1 MKSAIRLSIIGAVGG
16 LIVWF
21 LSELLF
27 GNSLLER
34 LPQFQKFVLYAAY
47 GAVSGFTFG
56 LILGISH
63 LILLRHWWLPL
74 ISMTLGLIGGVFGL
88 LWGEAMYQVLK
99 FAELPARV
107 IGWGIVGFALGSSQG
122 AARGSMVG
130 ALRAGLGGGIGGMV
144 GGVLFTLLPS
154 ILHFPDSVCR
164 GIAWVLM
171 GLLIGATSVL
181 FERLL
186 AGAVL
191 KIASG
196 KMEGKEFILD
206 KSYLVIGRDER
217 CDIPIYYDPAIQP
230 KHATLEWTGA
240 GYRIAPIGNAQVIVN
255 GQSVPIKELNH
266 NDVVIIG
273 NTRLVYRLRAGP
285 STIYL
290 CASCYAPNRK
300 SAKFCHNCG
309 KPFVPLDLPKEPVGR
324 WLLQTLV
331 ALGVF
336 LLCVGIS
343 YGLGNW
349 VAQARSFTTVIKSP
363 QPGGIAKQWEQRPLR
378 LAVTPAGY
386 DDIGSVLRIM
396 GFQPTEVSLNNLPMY
411 LAEAD
416 CLFINCAGNLRFQI
430 VRQILAPSIRT
441 FVLQGGTLYASDFA
455 ALLLEDAFPEAF
467 KAWRANSLDPE
478 SVGGGNAET
487 VTASVV
493 DSALRDYLQADQI
506 SIHFDQSGWYGVRWL
521 TPTGLVYLQDTFTLL
536 HGFGVGGSGE
546 HTSGEIILPLEQR
559 EVVLPLVV
567 SFNLGQGLVVYTA
580 FHNKAQPSEMERRLI
595 EFLAIRPLTA
605 RLSRQIAQEIARPVE
620 VGTLGEREATGLL
633 TGRQMVMQREIIGT
647 LETAQS
653 SPVYRFQLSQPSPV
667 KIVVGWEGGIG
678 EFILTLWSETAP
690 QRRWRQFAQSP
701 PLILT
706 VTEPLPA
713 GSYCLQLTATKAPL
727 PKTPFVIGIGL
738 AQ

>member
-16 LIVWF
+16 LIVWL

-386 DDIGSVLRIM
+386 DDIGSVLQHF
-396 GFQPTEVSLNNLPMY
+396 GFNVEQISFDTLHNSMWLRNYDVVFVNCHQDLIGFRNGQAVERYV
-411 LAEAD
+411 AE
-416 CLFINCAGNLRFQI
+416 
-430 VRQILAPSIRT
+430 
-441 FVLQGGTLYASDFA
+441 GGILYASDYACDVVKAAFSNILDFGFSGILA
-455 ALLLEDAFPEAF
+455 FLGETVDAKVVDPTLLDLVGSQVRLNFDLPAWRHVASWHPSCRVYLVTEGWMGQKALL
-467 KAWRANSLDPE
+467 
-478 SVGGGNAET
+478 
-487 VTASVV
+487 
-493 DSALRDYLQADQI
+493 
-506 SIHFDQSGWYGVRWL
+506 
-521 TPTGLVYLQDTFTLL
+521 
-536 HGFGVGGSGE
+536 
-546 HTSGEIILPLEQR
+546 
-559 EVVLPLVV
+559 V
-567 SFNLGQGLVVYTA
+567 SFTYGQGFVIYTS

-713 GSYCLQLTATKAPL
+713 ESYCLQLTATKAPL

>member
-1 MKSAIRLSIIGAVGG
+1 MIAWLVGE
-16 LIVWF
+16 LIFGRQLVQDLPIMRRFLLDVIYGFFVGSCVGVVLGVWQWF
-21 LSELLF
+21 WRRHF
-27 GNSLLER
+27 QTIV
-34 LPQFQKFVLYAAY
+34 LPV
-47 GAVSGFTFG
+47 
-56 LILGISH
+56 ILGA
-63 LILLRHWWLPL
+63 
-74 ISMTLGLIGGVFGL
+74 LGCIVGL
-88 LWGEAMYQVLK
+88 VWGEALYQVLK
-99 FAELPARV
+99 FVELPARV

-130 ALRAGLGGGIGGMV
+130 ALRAGLGGGIGGAV
-144 GGVLFTLLPS
+144 GGILFVLLPS
-154 ILHFPDSVCR
+154 ISHFPEPICR

-171 GLLIGATSVL
+171 CSLIGAASAL
-181 FERLL
+181 FESLL
-186 AGAVL
+186 AGATL

-206 KSYLVIGRDER
+206 KPRLFIGRDER
-217 CDIPIYYDPAIQP
+217 CDVPIYYDPAIQP

-255 GQSVPIKELNH
+255 GQSVPIKELDH

-285 STIYL
+285 STVYL

-349 VAQARSFTTVIKSP
+349 IAQARSFTTVIKSP
-363 QPGGIAKQWEQRPLR
+363 QPSGIAKQWEQRPLR

-396 GFQPTEVSLNNLPMY
+396 GFQPTEVSLNNLPMN

-416 CLFINCAGNLRFQI
+416 CLFINCAGNLRSQI
-430 VRQILAPSIRT
+430 VRQTLAPSIRT

-487 VTASVV
+487 VIASVV

-506 SIHFDQSGWYGVRWL
+506 SIHFDQSGWYGVQWL
-521 TPTGLVYLQDTFTLL
+521 TPTGRVYLQDTFTLL
-536 HGFGVGGSGE
+536 RGFGVGGSGE
-546 HTSGEIILPLEQR
+546 HTLGEIILPLEQR

-567 SFNLGQGLVVYTA
+567 SFNVGQGLVVYTA